1 MVTLL
6 SAALPHEK
14 FVLTET
20 LSSVPNASFE
30 VEGVVETCE
39 TSVMPLIWASAADHD
54 HLETA
59 LSDDPTTQEVEL
71 LSDHADRWL
80 YRMKWISNVQGL
92 LETLVTNQ
100 ATILTATTNN
110 ERWIVRLMFPTHDG
124 VSETMAHCKAHDIDL
139 EMIAIREMNG
149 QPAGRYGLTDPQFE
163 ALTTAWGK
171 GFYTVPRGAEL
182 VDIAADLGVS
192 HQALSERLRR
202 GIDTLIRDTL
212 MVDDQSAEL
221 VR

>member
-14 FVLTET
+14 FVLAET

-39 TSVMPLIWASAADHD
+39 TSVMPLIWASAADHE
-54 HLETA
+54 HLDTA
-59 LSDDPTTQEVEL
+59 LLDDPTTEEVEL

-80 YRMKWISNVQGL
+80 YRMKWVNNVQSL

-100 ATILTATTNN
+100 ATILTAITSDG
-110 ERWIVRLMFPTHDG
+110 RWIVRLMFPTHDG
-124 VSETMAHCKAHDIDL
+124 VSETMAHCKEHDIDL
-139 EMIAIREMNG
+139 EMISICEMND
-149 QPAGRYGLTDPQFE
+149 QPAGRYGLTGAQFE
-163 ALTTAWGK
+163 AFATAWEQ
-171 GFYTVPRGAEL
+171 GFYTVPREVEL
-182 VDIAADLGVS
+182 VDIAADLGIS

-202 GIDTLIRDTL
+202 GIDALIQDTL
-212 MVDDQSAEL
+212 MVDDEPAEL
-221 VR
+221 IR

>member
-6 SAALPHEK
+6 SAALPHET
-14 FVLTET
+14 FVLAET

-54 HLETA
+54 RLDTA
-59 LSDDPTTQEVEL
+59 LTEDPTTEEVEL

-80 YRMKWISNVQGL
+80 YRMRWVNNVQSL

-100 ATILTATTNN
+100 AAILTAITSRG
-110 ERWIVRLMFPTHDG
+110 RWIVRLMFPTHDG
-124 VSETMAHCKAHDIDL
+124 VSETMAHCTEHDIDL
-139 EMIAIREMNG
+139 EMISVCEMND
-149 QPAGRYGLTDPQFE
+149 QPAGRYGLTGAQFE
-163 ALTTAWGK
+163 ALATAWEQ
-171 GFYTVPRGAEL
+171 GFYTVPREVEL
-182 VDIAADLGVS
+182 VDIAADLGIS

-202 GIDTLIRDTL
+202 GIDALIQDTL
-212 MVDDQSAEL
+212 MVDDEPAEL
-221 VR
+221 IR

>member
-6 SAALPHEK
+6 SAALPHGK
-14 FVLTET
+14 FVLGET

-39 TSVMPLIWASAADHD
+39 TGVIPLIWASAADHD

-59 LSDDPTTQEVEL
+59 LSDDPTTEEVEL

-80 YRMKWISNVQGL
+80 YRMRWINNVQGL

-100 ATILTATTNN
+100 ATILTATTND

-124 VSETMAHCKAHDIDL
+124 VSRTMTHCKEHDIDL
-139 EMIAIREMNG
+139 EMIAIREMSG
-149 QPAGRYGLTDPQFE
+149 QPAGRSGLTDAQFE
-163 ALTTAWGK
+163 ALTAAWEQ
-171 GFYTVPRGAEL
+171 GFYTVPREVDL
-182 VDIAADLGVS
+182 VDLAEDLGVS

-212 MVDDQSAEL
+212 MDDDRSAKVIE
-221 VR
+221 

>member
-14 FVLTET
+14 FVLSET
-20 LSSVPNASFE
+20 LSSVPKASFE

-54 HLETA
+54 YLDTVLA
-59 LSDDPTTQEVEL
+59 ADPTTEEVEL
-71 LSDHADRWL
+71 LSEHADRRL
-80 YRMKWISNVQGL
+80 YRMKWINNVQGL

-100 ATILTATTNN
+100 ATILTATTSDG
-110 ERWIVRLMFPTHDG
+110 RWIVRLMFPTHDG
-124 VSETMAHCKAHDIDL
+124 VRETMAHCTEHDIDL
-139 EMIAIREMNG
+139 EMLAIREMSG
-149 QPAGRYGLTDPQFE
+149 QPAGRYGLTDAQFE
-163 ALTTAWGK
+163 ALTAAWK
-171 GFYTVPRGAEL
+171 QGFYAVPRGVEL
-182 VDIAADLGVS
+182 VDVAADLGIS

-202 GIDTLIRDTL
+202 GIDALIRDTL
-212 MVDDQSAEL
+212 MIDDQPADV

>member
-6 SAALPHEK
+6 SAALPQEE

-39 TSVMPLIWASAADHD
+39 TGVMPLIWANAADHD
-54 HLETA
+54 HLKTA
-59 LSDDPTTQEVEL
+59 LLDDPTTQEVEL

-100 ATILTATTNN
+100 ATILTATTNDG
-110 ERWIVRLMFPTHDG
+110 RWIVRLMFPAHDG
-124 VSETMAHCKAHDIDL
+124 VRDTMAHCKEQDLDL
-139 EMIAIREMNG
+139 EMIAIREMGG
-149 QPAGRYGLTDPQFE
+149 QPAGRYGLTDAQSE
-163 ALTTAWGK
+163 ALITAWK
-171 GFYTVPRGAEL
+171 QGFYAVPREVTL
-182 VDIAADLGVS
+182 VDIAADLGIS

-202 GIDTLIRDTL
+202 GIDALVQDTL
-212 MVDDQSAEL
+212 MAEDQSSE
-221 VR
+221 RIR

>member
-14 FVLTET
+14 FVLAET

-54 HLETA
+54 HLDTA
-59 LSDDPTTQEVEL
+59 LLDDPTTEEVEL
-71 LSDHADRWL
+71 LSDHADQWL
-80 YRMKWISNVQGL
+80 YRMKWVDNVQGL

-100 ATILTATTNN
+100 ATILTATTSDG
-110 ERWIVRLMFPTHDG
+110 RWIVRLMFPTHDG
-124 VSETMAHCKAHDIDL
+124 ASETMAHCKEHDFDL
-139 EMIAIREMNG
+139 KMIAIREMNG
-149 QPAGRYGLTDPQFE
+149 QPAGRYGLTDAQFE
-163 ALTTAWGK
+163 ALTAAWK
-171 GFYTVPRGAEL
+171 QGFYTVPRDVDL
-182 VDIAADLGVS
+182 VDIAADLGIS

-202 GIDTLIRDTL
+202 GIDTLIQDTL
-212 MVDDQSAEL
+212 MLDDQPVEII
-221 VR
+221 R

>member
-54 HLETA
+54 HLNTA
-59 LSDDPTTQEVEL
+59 LLDDPTTEEVEL

-80 YRMKWISNVQGL
+80 YRMKWINNVQGL
-92 LETLVTNQ
+92 LETIVTNQ

-110 ERWIVRLMFPTHDG
+110 GRWIVRLMFPTHDG
-124 VSETMAHCKAHDIDL
+124 VSETMAHCKEHDIDL
-139 EMIAIREMNG
+139 EMIAIREMSG
-149 QPAGRYGLTDPQFE
+149 QPAGRYGLTDAQFE
-163 ALTTAWGK
+163 ALTTAWRQ
-171 GFYTVPRGAEL
+171 GFYTVPRGVEL

-221 VR
+221 IR